1 MSNHKSNVM
10 LKTGKDRLKLEVH
23 DCCYLHF
30 RASSWTN
37 EQNVAFAFIT
47 LITILQFYLFRFQL
61 QAKYITFLL
70 FACTWIIWSWWHKL
84 PNILHLKADLYFE
97 ITWTAFSIPENFSS
111 TTSPIPLLPLLL
123 LLLFMFSSCCSCSC
137 RWYLASR
144 SSTCKFH
151 STTKIGEEF
160 STFLAPMAAK
170 WAL

>member
-1 MSNHKSNVM
+1 MSNRKSNVR
-10 LKTGKDRLKLEVH
+10 LKTGKDRLKLEVFF
-23 DCCYLHF
+23 HF

-37 EQNVAFAFIT
+37 EHNVAFAFIT

-84 PNILHLKADLYFE
+84 PNILHLKAGLYFE

-123 LLLFMFSSCCSCSC
+123 LLLLLFMFSSCCSCSC

-144 SSTCKFH
+144 SWTCKVH
-151 STTKIGEEF
+151 SIKIGEEF
-160 STFLAPMAAK
+160 STF
-170 WAL
+170 